1 MFVFQ
6 TLQKEAPMTPEEKN
20 IREQIINATIELIE
34 EKGLSQVTVRAIA
47 RAARVNI
54 AAINYYFGSKEKLLD
69 AVLLFTLDNAFS
81 DPLAELSSGS
91 LSSGETLRLVLS
103 DWLQGTV
110 NYPGITRAH
119 VLGHHLAKRQH
130 SRSIDRLNGFLK
142 ALATRLQE
150 LQPEAD
156 PDAVRILIVQKISAV
171 ILPAMLPELF
181 HGFLGLDLTT
191 PGGRT
196 TYLDQLLNIPRQN
209 A

>member
-20 IREQIINATIELIE
+20 VREQIITATVELIE
-34 EKGLSQVTVRAIA
+34 QKGLPQVTVRGIA

-81 DPLAELSSGS
+81 DPLAELSTRS
-91 LSSGETLRLVLS
+91 LTPDEVLQVVLA
-103 DWLQGTV
+103 DWLQGAV

-130 SRSIDRLNGFLK
+130 SRSVDRLNGFLK
-142 ALATRLQE
+142 ALAEHVQK

-156 PDAVRILIVQKISAV
+156 PDAIRLSIVQKISAV

-181 HGFLGLDLTT
+181 EGFLGLDLTT
-191 PGGRT
+191 PEGRT
-196 TYLDQLLNIPRQN
+196 AYLNQLLNIPRQN

>member
-1 MFVFQ
+1 
-6 TLQKEAPMTPEEKN
+6 MTPEEKN
-20 IREQIINATIELIE
+20 VREQIISATVELIE
-34 EKGLSQVTVRAIA
+34 QKGLSQVTVRAIA

-69 AVLLFTLDNAFS
+69 AVLLFTLDNAFT

-91 LSSGETLRLVLS
+91 LSSGEALRLVLS

-110 NYPGITRAH
+110 NYPGVTRAH

-156 PDAVRILIVQKISAV
+156 PDAIRVLIVQKISAV

-181 HGFLGLDLTT
+181 EGFLGLDLTT
-191 PGGRT
+191 AEGRT
-196 TYLDQLLNIPRQN
+196 TYLNQLLSTPRQS